1 LTPDYDPGVERAW
14 TVLGAWSFDP
24 VPLTAVVVAAAL
36 YLWGVRNVRRSS
48 RPAWP
53 WWVTASFLSGLA
65 TVAIAIVGPF
75 GVYDD
80 TFFWAHMVQ
89 HMLLMMVG
97 APLIIL
103 GAPVLLLLRVS
114 SRQTRHDWIVPVLR
128 SRIVT
133 VLTNP
138 VVSGVLLAVVI
149 MGTHFTAFFDY
160 ALQHDWFH
168 NYVEHT
174 LYLGA
179 ALLYF
184 YTVLPGNPSRQRLAP
199 GWRVLSLFLIMVP
212 ESMTGF
218 FIYTSRYLLYPFYGD
233 VSRPF
238 GPGPIADQRL
248 AGGLMWSM
256 SMLTDFAWVS
266 VAVMAWLHSE
276 QRKSYR
282 LDLDTLAKQTRPVAG
297 PP

>member
-1 LTPDYDPGVERAW
+1 M
-14 TVLGAWSFDP
+14 LGTWSFDP
-24 VPLTAVVVAAAL
+24 VPAAAL
-36 YLWGVRNVRRSS
+36 VLAAVLYLGAARRVNQSQ
-48 RPAWP
+48 RPTWP
-53 WWVTASFLSGLA
+53 WWKTAGFLAGLA
-65 TVAIAIVGPF
+65 TVAVAILGPF

-97 APLIIL
+97 APLIML
-103 GAPVLLLLRVS
+103 GAPVLLVLRVS
-114 SRQTRHDWIVPVLR
+114 SRQTRHNWVVPLLH
-128 SRIVT
+128 SRIVSA
-133 VLTNP
+133 LTNP
-138 VVSGVLLAVVI
+138 VVTALLLAVVI
-149 MGTHFTAFFDY
+149 MGTHFTGFFDY
-160 ALQHDWFH
+160 ALRHPFFH

-184 YTVLPGNPSRQRLAP
+184 YPVMPGNPSRQRLAP

-212 ESMTGF
+212 EAMTGF
-218 FIYTSRYLLYPFYGD
+218 FIYSARYLLYPYYGV

-238 GPGPIADQRL
+238 GPGPLSDQRL

-256 SMLTDFAWVS
+256 SMVTDFVWVS
-266 VAVMAWLHSE
+266 VAVLEWLRSE

-282 LDLDTLAKQTRPVAG
+282 LDLDTLAKQTRPVG
-297 PP
+297 GSR

>member
-1 LTPDYDPGVERAW
+1 VERAW
-14 TVLGAWSFDP
+14 TVLGAWSFRP
-24 VPLTAVVVAAAL
+24 VPTVALVVAAGLYMWGLRRVKESEPPWSWWATSSYFGGLVVVACAL
-36 YLWGVRNVRRSS
+36 LG
-48 RPAWP
+48 P
-53 WWVTASFLSGLA
+53 
-65 TVAIAIVGPF
+65 VA
-75 GVYDD
+75 VYDD

-97 APLIIL
+97 APLLVL

-114 SRQTRHDWIVPVLR
+114 SRETRRRWILPVLH

-138 VVSGVLLAVVI
+138 IVSGLLLAVVI
-149 MGTHFTAFFDY
+149 MGTHFSAFFDY
-160 ALQHDWFH
+160 ALRHNWFH
-168 NYVEHT
+168 DYVEHV

-199 GWRVLSLFLIMVP
+199 GWRVMSLFLIMVP

-218 FIYTSRYLLYPFYGD
+218 FIYTARYLLYPFYGQ
-233 VSRPF
+233 VARPF
-238 GPGPIADQRL
+238 GPRPLPDQRL
-248 AGGLMWSM
+248 AGGLMWSL

-266 VAVMAWLHSE
+266 LAAVVWLRSE

-282 LDLDTLAKQTRPVAG
+282 LDLDTLARQTRPVGG
-297 PP
+297 PR